1 MKKKETTGQKKFRIW
16 RVFASRGLIAKI
28 SFFIIVFF
36 VAMAIIAPLFCQ
48 NPLEQDLL
56 MRYKMPSKEHLLG
69 TDSLGRDIMSRI
81 VYGTRISLLASLAS
95 GVFAAMI
102 GITLG
107 LIAGYYERF
116 VGSVIM
122 RIVDAHLSIPPLIFS
137 MIVCAILGNG
147 IWQTVVAIGIG
158 MIPTYIRLVQ
168 GMVLTLKGN
177 DYIVATSLLGQR
189 NSAILFR
196 HLLPNCFPMI
206 IVQFTM
212 NLGSAILSEAGLSF
226 IGLGIVSPDIS
237 WGSMVAEGYSAL
249 VKVPLLAIMPGLCIA
264 LVVIALN
271 FIGDG
276 LRDALDPRLRGKL

>member
-1 MKKKETTGQKKFRIW
+1 
-16 RVFASRGLIAKI
+16 
-28 SFFIIVFF
+28 
-36 VAMAIIAPLFCQ
+36 
-48 NPLEQDLL
+48 
-56 MRYKMPSKEHLLG
+56 
-69 TDSLGRDIMSRI
+69 
-81 VYGTRISLLASLAS
+81 
-95 GVFAAMI
+95 
-102 GITLG
+102 
-107 LIAGYYERF
+107 
-116 VGSVIM
+116 
-122 RIVDAHLSIPPLIFS
+122 

-177 DYIVATSLLGQR
+177 DYIVATSLLGQK
-189 NSAILFR
+189 NAVILFK
-196 HLLPNCFPMI
+196 HLLPNCFPTI

-249 VKVPLLAIMPGLCIA
+249 VKVPLLAIMPGICIA

>member
-1 MKKKETTGQKKFRIW
+1 MKNNESTSRSKFRIW

-28 SFFIIVFF
+28 SFFIILFF
-36 VAMAIIAPLFCQ
+36 VAIAIIAPLFCQ
-48 NPLEQDLL
+48 DPLEQDLL
-56 MRYKMPSKEHLLG
+56 ARYKMPSSEHLLG

-116 VGSVIM
+116 VGAIIM
-122 RIVDAHLSIPPLIFS
+122 RLVDAHLSIPPLIFS

-177 DYIVATSLLGQR
+177 DYIVATSLLGQK
-189 NSAILFR
+189 NAVILFK
-196 HLLPNCFPMI
+196 HLLPNCFPTI

-237 WGSMVAEGYSAL
+237 WGSMVAEDYSAL
-249 VKVPLLAIMPGLCIA
+249 VKVPLLAIMPGICIA